1 MKLVNPP
8 TIVKPASKY
17 AQGVKLK
24 TAKRRL
30 VISGQVG
37 MRLDGTMEP
46 TTRGQMERAWT
57 NLLAVLADAGFERSH
72 LVKITC
78 FVTEPGMTA
87 LYRETRD
94 AALQGHMC
102 AATYLQIAGLA
113 SPEMKVEIEGEA
125 VKE

>member
-1 MKLVNPP
+1 MKFINPDS
-8 TIVKPASKY
+8 IVKPASKY
-17 AQGVKLK
+17 SQGVKLK

-30 VISGQVG
+30 LISGQVG
-37 MRLDGTMEP
+37 IKPDGTMEL
-46 TTRGQMERAWT
+46 TTRAQMERAWS
-57 NLLAVLADAGFERSH
+57 NLLAILKDAGFEKTH

-94 AALQGHMC
+94 AALQGHLC
-102 AATYLQIAGLA
+102 AATFLQIAGLA
-113 SPEMKVEIEGEA
+113 APEMKVEIEGEA

>member
-1 MKLVNPP
+1 MKFLNPDS
-8 TIVKPASKY
+8 IVKPASKY
-17 AQGVKLK
+17 AQAVKLK

-30 VISGQVG
+30 VISGQIG
-37 MRLDGTMEP
+37 MKPDGTMEP
-46 TTRGQMERAWT
+46 TTRGQMERAWS
-57 NLLAVLADAGFERSH
+57 NLLAILKDAGFEKTD

-78 FVTEPGMTA
+78 FVTEPGLTA

-94 AALQGHMC
+94 TALEGHTC

-113 SPEMKVEIEGEA
+113 APEMRVEIEGEA